1 MIPSLLITSPQLE
14 LSRRTPLLLDI
25 STKEA
30 SNKRTSILMVQEE
43 ETMKSWLEEHS
54 LIPDSSTRWSTRLVL
69 RLFTS
74 QVARNSP
81 SSMLLPSIKLKVAN
95 LLSLLAMN
103 MDQDPPEIGLLSKR
117 NENSFLTF
125 TIILYEKTNIF
136 LLFLF

>member
-1 MIPSLLITSPQLE
+1 
-14 LSRRTPLLLDI
+14 
-25 STKEA
+25 
-30 SNKRTSILMVQEE
+30 
-43 ETMKSWLEEHS
+43 
-54 LIPDSSTRWSTRLVL
+54 
-69 RLFTS
+69 
-74 QVARNSP
+74 
-81 SSMLLPSIKLKVAN
+81 MLLPSIKLKVAN

>member
-1 MIPSLLITSPQLE
+1 
-14 LSRRTPLLLDI
+14 
-25 STKEA
+25 
-30 SNKRTSILMVQEE
+30 MVQEE

-54 LIPDSSTRWSTRLVL
+54 LILDSSTRWSTRLAL

-74 QVARNSP
+74 QVARNLL
-81 SSMLLPSIKLKVAN
+81 SSMLLPSIKPKEAN

-125 TIILYEKTNIF
+125 PINSLRKF
-136 LLFLF
+136 